1 MYLHDISCVFR
12 TFICYILPLVTT
24 AFYPRKGK
32 IRENFY
38 IETSHS
44 RYKKLNAT
52 YLALHLGSYY
62 KQNYHN
68 GHSSCI
74 FFHLALSHISVY
86 RISQRI
92 NLIFRSVL
100 FISLNDHGSDILLM
114 RSMDILMFGIRHV
127 IYFYV
132 KLIL

>member
-74 FFHLALSHISVY
+74 FFHLALSHM
-86 RISQRI
+86 
-92 NLIFRSVL
+92 L
-100 FISLNDHGSDILLM
+100 SDISSILVAFRYLIKLLI
-114 RSMDILMFGIRHV
+114 SNAL
-127 IYFYV
+127 
-132 KLIL
+132 